1 MKKEETK
8 GIKQVYPG
16 KFLFHLNSKDIY
28 YLTLEAIDT
37 NNIEVML
44 IKLLPRETYVY
55 KSQFPFQSLNT
66 NESSVYDA
74 IKNLNYS
81 IYNFNF
87 KLSDEFNKIT
97 LLINNQT
104 KIEVGLYNKNMDEKN
119 KNEKNIEAKKNMDKL
134 KDKMNNLLNIV
145 SMQKNKIAELKRR
158 EESQVKLINKIEE
171 VGNKINE
178 QYQQQMQN
186 KNNNNIQQN
195 NNNNNMNNNYPNNNN
210 NNYNNNND
218 KKKNLFKTTNT
229 NMYGNYPII
238 NDSMNLNYKKN
249 NKFNVTVNI
258 ALKPYLPN
266 DTNPD
271 NLLTRPQYMNPYPQ
285 NKQPFNKTKSINLDY
300 IPDYRYS
307 NSNSKY

>member
-1 MKKEETK
+1 MKNAESK

-44 IKLLPRETYVY
+44 IKLLPKETYVY
-55 KSQFPFQSLNT
+55 KSQIPFKSLNT
-66 NESSVYDA
+66 NENSVYDA

-87 KLSDEFNKIT
+87 SLSDEFNKIT

-104 KIEVGLYNKNMDEKN
+104 KIELGLYNKNMDEKN

-134 KDKMNNLLNIV
+134 KDKMNSLLNIV
-145 SMQKNKIAELKRR
+145 SMQKNKIAELKQK

-171 VGNKINE
+171 VTNKINV

-186 KNNNNIQQN
+186 NNNMQQN
-195 NNNNNMNNNYPNNNN
+195 NNNTNNNYPNNNN
-210 NNYNNNND
+210 YKNSND

-229 NMYGNYPII
+229 NMYGNYPQI
-238 NDSMNLNYKKN
+238 NDSNSINMNYKKN
-249 NKFNVTVNI
+249 NKLNVTVNI
-258 ALKPYLPN
+258 ALKPYLPDN
-266 DTNPD
+266 ANPD

-285 NKQPFNKTKSINLDY
+285 NKQTFMKTQSINLDN